1 VFLQSQLQ
9 SQLPSEWFFH
19 VTTLE
24 VEMTSLNYRF
34 CIAAIAVLLTIVS
47 SVMAQD
53 YRGKVQGLVT
63 DEAGSGVP
71 GAHVVLLN
79 IKTGVEVTREANA
92 DGYYIFDFVEPGEYR
107 VVVEQTGF
115 KKSVQENVIV
125 RNRSDI
131 TADLK
136 LSVGGVQET
145 VTVEAPPIAVQFG
158 SSSTLLTIENKLVD
172 QLPVRG
178 RNPYSV
184 TQLDP
189 TVSPGTGSTS
199 NENRPYHHAY
209 ASDFDAGG
217 GTLRANDVL
226 LDGVPL
232 TSSYKSSYTPAMDA
246 VQEVTFQKNA
256 IDSEFGY
263 SAGGVIILNM
273 KSGTNTFHGSGFA
286 NGRDPRFNAVSDPTL
301 ARTAGADETNFRGT
315 KLKIYGGTL
324 GGPIIKNKLFTFSS
338 YEHWNDAQPVAYR
351 LTVPTA
357 LERAGNFSQ
366 SVRTCANNTP
376 CVRDIY
382 DPNTSTGSSGT
393 RLRFTGNIIPS
404 NRFDPTALK
413 LLAEIPLPNL
423 PGNQDNLQGFKV
435 NETSYWNFSE
445 RVDWV
450 FSDKWRSFVRY
461 GQFKARLLESNPTEK
476 KLLPL
481 NGSNRYGLS
490 IAADTVYTISPKMV
504 LNLRGNYHQ
513 LTDEYAADPA
523 LIGEEGIANLF
534 ATPFYKSLYTID
546 QYFYPAFD
554 FVQGSTTTRFGRP
567 GREFWQHPQGF
578 GGSARLNYYAGQHS
592 LKFGGEY
599 RVDKGKGARF
609 EPLTFNIKQTLT
621 ANANSSPNL
630 NTVNAPGSQL
640 PGPSGS
646 EWATFL
652 LGYID
657 NASIAA
663 RVPIQ
668 ETVEKGY
675 AFYIMDDFKVT
686 NRLTLNLGL
695 RYEYEPG
702 PTDRQNRLSQRLDLT
717 VPIPEMLSTPPA
729 IPGTATNLLAT
740 KGQRHI
746 FNGAWIFTNEDSR
759 SAWKRDKIT
768 FQPRLGGAFRISDKS
783 VVRFG
788 WGRYLAPSSRIRDPL
803 GDFVN
808 QYAGF
813 STSTP
818 APPTFNNGVPQATLS
833 NPFPVALAP
842 IQQPLGQSLGR
853 YTNLGN
859 SIGAAG
865 NATNGIDPFYMR
877 PQMND
882 RFSLSYQ
889 REVWGRFIL
898 DLAYF
903 HNRGNNVPY
912 AVDLNMVDPSFSYE
926 TARSVLNQNVA
937 NPFLNYLTPE
947 KFPGSLRSATQISIA
962 NLLRPY
968 PQYGVINQTNTPGKK
983 EKLHSFEVQAQR
995 PFAKGLSVLV
1005 AFAYQRE
1012 QSQEFFD
1019 DFATYAREFEWRD
1032 TDIPRRRLTSALSWD
1047 LPIGKGRSLLTDAPK
1062 GVDMIVGGWTFTTIN
1077 RLYSGRPIFFNQNLI
1092 VDGNPKL
1099 SNPTAEKWF
1108 DTSKFHALPVATGT
1122 AAQIAA
1128 APPNLHRRDNPWT
1141 FPGVEGPG
1149 IWQSDVTI
1157 SKSFSLTERF
1167 KLEVRGES
1175 YNVFNHVNLAN
1186 PIVDFN
1192 NASFGKITTKLV
1204 AYNGREVQYGLRLVF

>member
-1 VFLQSQLQ
+1 
-9 SQLPSEWFFH
+9 
-19 VTTLE
+19 
-24 VEMTSLNYRF
+24 MTSSNYRLGVAV
-34 CIAAIAVLLTIVS
+34 IALLLLMLS
-47 SVMAQD
+47 SVAAQD
-53 YRGKVQGLVT
+53 YRGKVQGT
-63 DEAGSGVP
+63 ISDEAGAAIP
-71 GAHVVLLN
+71 GANVVLRN
-79 IKTGVEVTREANA
+79 TQTGVEVTRQTNS
-92 DGYYIFDFVEPGEYR
+92 DGHYIFDFVEPGQYI
-107 VVVEQTGF
+107 VVIEQTGF
-115 KKSVQENVIV
+115 KKAVQENVIV
-125 RNRSDI
+125 KNRADI
-131 TADLK
+131 TVDLK

-145 VTVEAPPIAVQFG
+145 VTVESPPIALQFG
-158 SSSTLLTIENKLVD
+158 SSSSLLTIENKLID

-189 TVSPGTGSTS
+189 TVSPGTGTTS

-273 KSGTNTFHGSGFA
+273 KGGTNSYHGSAFV
-286 NGRDPRFNAVSDPTL
+286 NGRDPRFNAVTDPTL
-301 ARTAGADETNFRGT
+301 TRTAGADETNFRGT
-315 KLKIYGGTL
+315 KLKIYGGTF
-324 GGPIIKNKLFTFSS
+324 GGPIFKNKLFTFTS
-338 YEHWNDAQPVAYR
+338 YEHWNDAQPISFR

-357 LERAGNFSQ
+357 LERTGDFSQ
-366 SVRTCANNTP
+366 SVRNGIIRN
-376 CVRDIY
+376 IF
-382 DPNTSTGSSGT
+382 DPATSTGSSGT
-393 RLRFTGNIIPS
+393 RTQFSDPSRATAGNPLGLNIIPL
-404 NRFDPTALK
+404 NRLDATTLK
-413 LLAEIPLPNL
+413 LLTEMPLPNI
-423 PGNQDNLQGFKV
+423 PGTSQDNLQGFKV
-435 NETSYWNFSE
+435 NETTYWNFSE

-450 FSDKWRSFVRY
+450 YSDKWRTFFRY
-461 GQFKARLLESNPTEK
+461 GQFKANLLETNPTD
-476 KLLPL
+476 KLLLPV

-490 IAADTVYTISPKMV
+490 IAADSVYTISPKV
-504 LNLRGNYHQ
+504 TLNIRANFHQ

-523 LIGEEGIANLF
+523 LIGKDGIANLF
-534 ATPFYKSLYTID
+534 PTNFFTSLYTID
-546 QYFYPAFD
+546 QYYYPAFD
-554 FVQGSTTTRFGRP
+554 MVQGGTTTRIGRP

-578 GGSARLNYYAGQHS
+578 GGSARLNYYAGDHS
-592 LKFGGEY
+592 LKFGAEY

-621 ANANSSPNL
+621 ANANTSPL
-630 NTVNAPGSQL
+630 NTT
-640 PGPSGS
+640 GS
-646 EWATFL
+646 EWATFM

-668 ETVEKGY
+668 ETIEKGY
-675 AFYIMDDFKVT
+675 AGYIMDDFKVS

-702 PTDRQNRLSQRLDLT
+702 PIDAQNRLSQRLDLT
-717 VPIPEMLSTPPA
+717 QPIPEMIALPPA
-729 IPGTATNLLAT
+729 IPATATNLLAS
-740 KGQRHI
+740 KGQQHI
-746 FNGAWIFTNEDSR
+746 FNGAWIFVNEDSR
-759 SAWKRDKIT
+759 SAWRRDKFT
-768 FQPRLGGAFRISDKS
+768 FQPRLGGAFRTSEKS
-783 VVRFG
+783 VFRFG
-788 WGRYLAPSSRIRDPL
+788 WGRYLSPSSRIRDPL

-813 STSTP
+813 STSTQ
-818 APPTFNNGVPQATLS
+818 APPTVNNGRPQATLS
-833 NPFPVALAP
+833 NPFPTALAP

-859 SIGAAG
+859 PIGAAG
-865 NATNGIDPFYMR
+865 NATNGIDPFDMK

-889 REVWGRFIL
+889 REVWGGFIL

-903 HNRGNNVPY
+903 HNRGTNVPY

-926 TARSVLNQNVA
+926 IARATLNQNVT
-937 NPFLNYLTPE
+937 NPFFNYLTPD
-947 KFPGSLRSATQISIA
+947 KFPGAARNAATISIA

-983 EKLHSFEVQAQR
+983 ERLDSLEIQAQR
-995 PFAKGLSVLV
+995 PFARGLSLLV

-1019 DFATYAREFEWRD
+1019 EFATYARQFEWRD

-1047 LPIGKGRSLLTDAPK
+1047 IPAGKGRWLLNDAPK
-1062 GVDMIVGGWTFTTIN
+1062 GVDMILGGWTFTTTT

-1099 SNPTAEKWF
+1099 SNPTNDKWF

-1122 AAQIAA
+1122 AAQINAT
-1128 APPNLHRRDNPWT
+1128 PPNLHRRDNPWT

-1149 IWQSDVTI
+1149 IWQSDMTI
-1157 SKSFSLTERF
+1157 SKSFRLTERF
-1167 KLEVRGES
+1167 RLEARAES
-1175 YNVFNHVNLAN
+1175 YNVFNHTNFAN

-1192 NASFGKITTKLV
+1192 NANFGKVTTKLV